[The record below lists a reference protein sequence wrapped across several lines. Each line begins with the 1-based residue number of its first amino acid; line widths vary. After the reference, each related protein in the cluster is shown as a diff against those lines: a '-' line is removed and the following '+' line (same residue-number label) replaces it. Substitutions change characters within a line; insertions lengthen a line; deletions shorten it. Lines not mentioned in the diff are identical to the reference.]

1 MTSRLRS
8 SDAGQCHV
16 PRLESIAMST
26 TRTLQNHR
34 RLRFSPMMIYPLLD
48 WFIPSR
54 VHENSELQQRAR
66 MFLISHLFG
75 PFLGHT
81 ITIYLYLLDP
91 APDHALWVLAAS
103 ISLFL
108 CFPFALKWTGW
119 YNTLA
124 VLSVQNLIF
133 AILWGC
139 YHYGGLSSPFLPWL
153 LTVPLLAFFYLGSA
167 AKQRLLVLSL
177 IAFNFCAFYLA
188 YAQTHS
194 FPQHIPLSEASGIG
208 IISSLCAAVYVS
220 IMALY
225 YGNVVAS
232 QSELEREVRR
242 HLATARQLQEAKAEA
257 ERANKA
263 KSEFLAKMSHELRTP
278 LNAVIGYS
286 EMLLEEAEESGSDD
300 QTPDI
305 KRILRAGKHLLT
317 LVSSVLD
324 LSKLE
329 AGKMEL
335 FPERFE
341 LGRLI
346 DDVRTASHEEVA
358 AYANRLVVECPD
370 PQAMLETDM
379 AKLRQAVTNIVN
391 NAAKFT
397 RGGVVT
403 LTARIVSGFVEVA
416 VRDTGMG
423 IRRENLADLFQNFG
437 ESKGA
442 TASKYGGTGLGLALS
457 QKLCRLMGGDIE
469 VESELN
475 KGSCFTVR
483 VPVTLRLG
491 QDQAAAD
498 DQDSPHADSAEGSRT
513 VLVIESDDSATDALH
528 QILSRAGYHTI
539 VARTA
544 AESLELARSSKP
556 GVILLG
562 ALTPEEDGWVVLQ
575 ALKANNTLRSCPVIL
590 LTAHHDAG
598 KGRAFGASGQLT
610 KPVDRD
616 QLLRALRSVRTGTE
630 HQDFGQT
637 PTHRA

>member
-1 MTSRLRS
+1 
-8 SDAGQCHV
+8 
-16 PRLESIAMST
+16 MSM
-26 TRTLQNHR
+26 TRTFERYRPQ
-34 RLRFSPMMIYPLLD
+34 RLSPTMIYPVLD
-48 WFIPSR
+48 WFIPVS
-54 VHENSELQQRAR
+54 VKENSELQQRAR

-81 ITIYLYLLDP
+81 ITVYLYLLDP
-91 APDHALWVLAAS
+91 APNYALWVLAAS

-108 CFPFALKWTGW
+108 SFPFALKWTGL

-177 IAFNFCAFYLA
+177 IAFNFGGFYVA

-194 FPQHIPLSEASGIG
+194 FPEHIPLSELSGIG
-208 IISSLCAAVYVS
+208 IISTLCAAVYVS

-225 YGNVVAS
+225 YGNIVAS

-286 EMLLEEAEESGSDD
+286 EMLLEEAEESGADD
-300 QTPDI
+300 QTSDI
-305 KRILRAGKHLLT
+305 KRILTAGKHLLT

-346 DDVRTASHEEVA
+346 EDVRAACHHDVA
-358 AYANRLVVECPD
+358 ANGNRFATVCPE
-370 PQAMLETDM
+370 PQAVLETDM
-379 AKLRQAVTNIVN
+379 AKLRLAVTNLVS

-403 LTARIVSGFVEVA
+403 LTARTTDGLAEIA
-416 VRDTGMG
+416 VRDTGIG
-423 IRRENLADLFQNFG
+423 IRRDNLADLFQNFG

-469 VESELN
+469 VESEMG
-475 KGSCFTVR
+475 KGSCFTIH
-483 VPVTLRLG
+483 VPLSLRIVLKETVAEG
-491 QDQAAAD
+491 ELDPADAAD
-498 DQDSPHADSAEGSRT
+498 GNTILIIDSDPSVTTLLR
-513 VLVIESDDSATDALH
+513 
-528 QILSRAGYHTI
+528 QILSRDGYRPITAGSAEEGLALA
-539 VARTA
+539 VA
-544 AESLELARSSKP
+544 ARPSA
-556 GVILLG
+556 ILLG
-562 ALTPEEDGWVVLQ
+562 ALMPEADGWVVLQ
-575 ALKANNTLRSCPVIL
+575 RLKSNGTLRTCPVIL
-590 LTAHHDAG
+590 LTAQQDAA
-598 KGRAFGASGQLT
+598 KGRAFGASGHLI

-616 QLLRALRSVRTGTE
+616 QLLRALRSVRAGPE
-630 HQDFGQT
+630 VEDEDVGNALLD
-637 PTHRA
+637 RAAS

>member
-1 MTSRLRS
+1 MSMPQTLEGSR
-8 SDAGQCHV
+8 
-16 PRLESIAMST
+16 PR
-26 TRTLQNHR
+26 
-34 RLRFSPMMIYPLLD
+34 RFSPTMIYPILD
-48 WFIPSR
+48 WFIPAGVR
-54 VHENSELQQRAR
+54 ENAELLQRAR

-81 ITIYLYLLDP
+81 ITVYLYLIDP
-91 APDHALWVLAAS
+91 SPNYALWVLAAS

-108 CFPFALKWTGW
+108 GFPFALKWTGL

-177 IAFNFCAFYLA
+177 IASNFAGFYVA

-194 FPQHIPLSEASGIG
+194 FPEHIPLAELSGIG
-208 IISSLCAAVYVS
+208 IISTLCAAVYVS

-242 HLATARQLQEAKAEA
+242 HLATARQLQDAKAEA
-257 ERANKA
+257 ERANRA

-286 EMLLEEAEESGSDD
+286 EMLLEEAEESGADD
-300 QTPDI
+300 QTSDI
-305 KRILRAGKHLLT
+305 KRILSAGKHLLT

-335 FPERFE
+335 FPERFD

-346 DDVRTASHEEVA
+346 DDVRASCQEDIEAH
-358 AYANRLVVECPD
+358 ANRLVIECPD
-370 PQAMLETDM
+370 HRAVLETDM
-379 AKLRQAVTNIVN
+379 AKLRHALINIVN

-397 RGGVVT
+397 RSGVVT
-403 LTARIVSGFVEVA
+403 IAARTTGGIAEIAVS
-416 VRDTGMG
+416 DTGIG
-423 IRRENLADLFQNFG
+423 IRQENLADLFQNFG

-457 QKLCRLMGGDIE
+457 QKLCRLMGGDIA
-469 VESELN
+469 VQSELG
-475 KGSCFTVR
+475 KGSCFTIR
-483 VPVTLRLG
+483 VPVTLR
-491 QDQAAAD
+491 AALE
-498 DQDSPHADSAEGSRT
+498 QREAEESLNALNESGEGNT
-513 VLVIESDDSATDALH
+513 VLIIDCDSSVTDALR
-528 QILSRAGYHTI
+528 QILAKADYNP
-539 VARTA
+539 VTA
-544 AESLELARSSKP
+544 ATASEGLLSARSAPPS
-556 GVILLG
+556 VILLG
-562 ALTPEEDGWVVLQ
+562 SLMPEADGWLVLQ
-575 ALKANNTLRSCPVIL
+575 GLKSNEALRACPVIL
-590 LTAHHDAG
+590 LTAQQDAA
-598 KGRAFGASGQLT
+598 KGRAFGASGHLI

-616 QLLRALRSVRTGTE
+616 QLLRALKSVRPGPDD
-630 HQDFGQT
+630 QAFGSSQLE
-637 PTHRA
+637 RAAS

>member
-1 MTSRLRS
+1 MSMPGTLERSPPTRL
-8 SDAGQCHV
+8 
-16 PRLESIAMST
+16 
-26 TRTLQNHR
+26 
-34 RLRFSPMMIYPLLD
+34 SPAMIYPVLD
-48 WFIPSR
+48 WFIPTR
-54 VHENSELQQRAR
+54 VRENSELQQRAR

-81 ITIYLYLLDP
+81 ITVYLYLIDP
-91 APDHALWVLAAS
+91 NPNYALWVLATS

-108 CFPFALKWTGW
+108 GFPFALRWTGW

-153 LTVPLLAFFYLGSA
+153 LTVPLLAFFYLGSGGP
-167 AKQRLLVLSL
+167 QRLLVLSL
-177 IAFNFCAFYLA
+177 IAFNFAGFYLA

-194 FPQHIPLSEASGIG
+194 FPQHIPLSELSGIG
-208 IISSLCAAVYVS
+208 IISTLCAAVYVS

-286 EMLLEEAEESGSDD
+286 EMLLEEAVESGSDD
-300 QTPDI
+300 QTADI
-305 KRILRAGKHLLT
+305 KRILTAGKHLLI

-346 DDVRTASHEEVA
+346 DDIRASSHEEVEA
-358 AYANRLVVECPD
+358 QANRLLIECPD
-370 PQAMLETDM
+370 RRAVLETDM
-379 AKLRQAVTNIVN
+379 AKLRQAVMNLVN

-397 RGGVVT
+397 RGGFVAIT
-403 LTARIVSGFVEVA
+403 TRIVGGVVEIE
-416 VRDTGMG
+416 VRDTGIG

-457 QKLCRLMGGDIE
+457 QKLCRLMGGDIA
-469 VESELN
+469 VQSELG
-475 KGSCFTVR
+475 KGSCFTIR
-483 VPVTLRLG
+483 VPVTLRLA
-491 QDQAAAD
+491 QEHAAAD
-498 DQDSPHADSAEGSRT
+498 DQDSPHADSAEGSST
-513 VLVIESDDSATDALH
+513 ILVIESDDSATDTLH
-528 QILSRAGYHTI
+528 QILSKAGYHPV
-539 VARTA
+539 VAKTA
-544 AESLELARSSKP
+544 GEGLELARTSRP

-562 ALTPEEDGWVVLQ
+562 ALVPEEDGWVVLQ
-575 ALKANNTLRSCPVIL
+575 ALKANTTLRSCPVIL
-590 LTAHHDAG
+590 LTAHQDAG
-598 KGRAFGASGQLT
+598 KGRAFGASGHLI

-616 QLLRALRSVRTGTE
+616 QLLRALRSVRTETE
-630 HQDFGQT
+630 HQDLGHT
-637 PTHRA
+637 LTNRAAS

>member
-1 MTSRLRS
+1 MSMPGT
-8 SDAGQCHV
+8 
-16 PRLESIAMST
+16 LEGS
-26 TRTLQNHR
+26 HPR
-34 RLRFSPMMIYPLLD
+34 RLSPMMIYPVLD
-48 WFIPSR
+48 WFIPAGVR
-54 VHENSELQQRAR
+54 ENSELLQRAR

-81 ITIYLYLLDP
+81 ITVYLYIIDP
-91 APDHALWVLAAS
+91 APNYALWVLAAS
-103 ISLFL
+103 VSLFL
-108 CFPFALKWTGW
+108 CFPFALKWTGL

-167 AKQRLLVLSL
+167 ARQRLLVLSL
-177 IAFNFCAFYLA
+177 ITFNFGGFYVAF
-188 YAQTHS
+188 AQTHS
-194 FPQHIPLSEASGIG
+194 FPEHIPLSELSGIG
-208 IISSLCAAVYVS
+208 IISTLCAAVYVS

-257 ERANKA
+257 ERANRA

-286 EMLLEEAEESGSDD
+286 EMLLEEAEETGADE
-300 QTPDI
+300 QTSDI
-305 KRILRAGKHLLT
+305 KRILSAGKHLLT

-335 FPERFE
+335 YPERFD

-346 DDVRTASHEEVA
+346 DDVRASCQEDIEAH
-358 AYANRLVVECPD
+358 ANRLVIECPD
-370 PQAMLETDM
+370 RRAFLETDM
-379 AKLRQAVTNIVN
+379 AKLRHAVINIVN

-397 RGGVVT
+397 RGGLVT
-403 LTARIVSGFVEVA
+403 ISARSIGGFAEIA

-457 QKLCRLMGGDIE
+457 QKLCRLMGGEIS
-469 VESELN
+469 VQSELG
-475 KGSCFTVR
+475 KGSCFTIR
-483 VPVTLRLG
+483 VPVTLR
-491 QDQAAAD
+491 AALE
-498 DQDSPHADSAEGSRT
+498 QTEGEENFDSVNTSGDGNT
-513 VLVIESDDSATDALH
+513 VLIIDCDPSVTETLR
-528 QILSRAGYHTI
+528 QILSKAGYNPI
-539 VARTA
+539 TA
-544 AESLELARSSKP
+544 GTASEGLSSARSARPSA
-556 GVILLG
+556 ILLG
-562 ALTPEEDGWVVLQ
+562 ALMPEADGWVVLQ
-575 ALKANNTLRSCPVIL
+575 GLKSHDMLRACPVIL
-590 LTAHHDAG
+590 LTAQQDAA
-598 KGRAFGASGQLT
+598 KGRAFGASGHLI

-616 QLLRALRSVRTGTE
+616 QLLRALRSVRTGPDDE
-630 HQDFGQT
+630 DFGNSRLE
-637 PTHRA
+637 RAAS

>member
-1 MTSRLRS
+1 MKMNQTLDGNTKQRL
-8 SDAGQCHV
+8 
-16 PRLESIAMST
+16 
-26 TRTLQNHR
+26 
-34 RLRFSPMMIYPLLD
+34 SPAMIYPLLD
-48 WFIPSR
+48 WFIPASVR
-54 VHENSELQQRAR
+54 ENSELQQRAR

-81 ITIYLYLLDP
+81 ITVYLYLIDP
-91 APDHALWVLAAS
+91 APNYALWVLAAS

-108 CFPFALKWTGW
+108 CFPFALKWTGL

-124 VLSVQNLIF
+124 ILSVQNLIF
-133 AILWGC
+133 AILSGC

-177 IAFNFCAFYLA
+177 ISFNFGGFYLA
-188 YAQTHS
+188 YAQTHY
-194 FPQHIPLSEASGIG
+194 FPEHIPLSELSGIG
-208 IISSLCAAVYVS
+208 IISTLSAAVYVS

-225 YGNVVAS
+225 YGNIVAS

-242 HLATARQLQEAKAEA
+242 HLATARQLQDAKAEA

-286 EMLLEEAEESGSDD
+286 EMLLEEAEESGADD
-300 QTPDI
+300 QTSDL
-305 KRILRAGKHLLT
+305 KRILSAGKHLLT

-346 DDVRTASHEEVA
+346 DDVRASCQDEIA
-358 AYANRLVVECPD
+358 GQANRFVIECPD
-370 PQAMLETDM
+370 RQAMLETDM
-379 AKLRQAVTNIVN
+379 AKLRQAVVNVVN

-403 LTARIVSGFVEVA
+403 LTARAADGLAEIA
-416 VRDTGMG
+416 VRDTGAG
-423 IRRENLADLFQNFG
+423 IKRENLANLFQNFG

-457 QKLCRLMGGDIE
+457 QKLCRLMGGDID
-469 VESELN
+469 VQSELG
-475 KGSCFTVR
+475 KGSCFTIR
-483 VPVTLRLG
+483 VPLTL
-491 QDQAAAD
+491 QAAKDASIEDDGLLQAD
-498 DQDSPHADSAEGSRT
+498 TDEGETILVIDADPSATVLLDQILAKERYHVVTAHSAEEG
-513 VLVIESDDSATDALH
+513 LAL
-528 QILSRAGYHTI
+528 APA
-539 VARTA
+539 VKPA
-544 AESLELARSSKP
+544 A
-556 GVILLG
+556 ILLG
-562 ALTPEEDGWVVLQ
+562 TLVPEADGWLVLQ
-575 ALKANNTLRSCPVIL
+575 RLKSNEMLRSCPVIL
-590 LTAHHDAG
+590 LTDSQDTA
-598 KGRAFGASGQLT
+598 KGRAFGASGQLI
-610 KPVDRD
+610 KPIDRG
-616 QLLRALRSVRTGTE
+616 QLLRALKSLRVE
-630 HQDFGQT
+630 NEAEELLK
-637 PTHRA
+637 RAAS

>member
-1 MTSRLRS
+1 
-8 SDAGQCHV
+8 
-16 PRLESIAMST
+16 MSM
-26 TRTLQNHR
+26 TRTFERYRPQ
-34 RLRFSPMMIYPLLD
+34 RLSPTMIYPVLD
-48 WFIPSR
+48 WFIPVS
-54 VHENSELQQRAR
+54 VKENSELQQRAR

-81 ITIYLYLLDP
+81 ITVYLYLLDP
-91 APDHALWVLAAS
+91 APNYALWVLAAS

-108 CFPFALKWTGW
+108 SFPFALKWTGL

-177 IAFNFCAFYLA
+177 IAFNFGGFYVA

-194 FPQHIPLSEASGIG
+194 FPEHIPLSELSGIG
-208 IISSLCAAVYVS
+208 IISTLCAAVYVS

-225 YGNVVAS
+225 YGNIVAS

-286 EMLLEEAEESGSDD
+286 EMLLEEAEESGADD
-300 QTPDI
+300 QTSDI
-305 KRILRAGKHLLT
+305 KRILTAGKHLLT

-346 DDVRTASHEEVA
+346 EDVRAACHYDVA
-358 AYANRLVVECPD
+358 ANGNRFATVCPE
-370 PQAMLETDM
+370 PQAVLETDM
-379 AKLRQAVTNIVN
+379 AKLRLAVTNLVS

-403 LTARIVSGFVEVA
+403 LTARTTDGLAEIA
-416 VRDTGMG
+416 VRDTGIG
-423 IRRENLADLFQNFG
+423 IRRDNLADLFQNFG

-469 VESELN
+469 VESEMG
-475 KGSCFTVR
+475 KGSCFTIH
-483 VPVTLRLG
+483 VPLSLRIVLKETVAEG
-491 QDQAAAD
+491 ELDPADAAD
-498 DQDSPHADSAEGSRT
+498 GNTILIIDSDPSVTTLLR
-513 VLVIESDDSATDALH
+513 
-528 QILSRAGYHTI
+528 QILSRDGYRPITAGSAEEGLALA
-539 VARTA
+539 VA
-544 AESLELARSSKP
+544 ARPSA
-556 GVILLG
+556 ILLG
-562 ALTPEEDGWVVLQ
+562 ALMPEADGWVVLQ
-575 ALKANNTLRSCPVIL
+575 RLKSNGTLRTCPVIL
-590 LTAHHDAG
+590 LTAQQDAA
-598 KGRAFGASGQLT
+598 KGRAFGASGHLI

-616 QLLRALRSVRTGTE
+616 QLLRALRSVRAGPE
-630 HQDFGQT
+630 VEDEDVGNALLD
-637 PTHRA
+637 RAAS

>member
-1 MTSRLRS
+1 MSMPQT
-8 SDAGQCHV
+8 
-16 PRLESIAMST
+16 LESSGP
-26 TRTLQNHR
+26 R
-34 RLRFSPMMIYPLLD
+34 RLSPAMIYPVLD

-54 VHENSELQQRAR
+54 VRENSELQQRAR

-81 ITIYLYLLDP
+81 ITVYLYVLDP

-108 CFPFALKWTGW
+108 CFPFALRWTGW

-153 LTVPLLAFFYLGSA
+153 LTVPLLAFFYLGSGGP
-167 AKQRLLVLSL
+167 QRLLVLSL
-177 IAFNFCAFYLA
+177 IASNFGGFYLA

-194 FPQHIPLSEASGIG
+194 FPQHIPLSELSGIG
-208 IISSLCAAVYVS
+208 IISTLCAAVYVS

-317 LVSSVLD
+317 LVSGVLD

-335 FPERFE
+335 FPERVA

-346 DDVRTASHEEVA
+346 DDVRPAGQGDWPAT
-358 AYANRLVVECPD
+358 ANRSTGACPD
-370 PQAMLETDM
+370 P
-379 AKLRQAVTNIVN
+379 
-391 NAAKFT
+391 NARLKP
-397 RGGVVT
+397 
-403 LTARIVSGFVEVA
+403 IW
-416 VRDTGMG
+416 
-423 IRRENLADLFQNFG
+423 QN
-437 ESKGA
+437 
-442 TASKYGGTGLGLALS
+442 
-457 QKLCRLMGGDIE
+457 C
-469 VESELN
+469 
-475 KGSCFTVR
+475 
-483 VPVTLRLG
+483 
-491 QDQAAAD
+491 
-498 DQDSPHADSAEGSRT
+498 
-513 VLVIESDDSATDALH
+513 
-528 QILSRAGYHTI
+528 
-539 VARTA
+539 
-544 AESLELARSSKP
+544 
-556 GVILLG
+556 
-562 ALTPEEDGWVVLQ
+562 
-575 ALKANNTLRSCPVIL
+575 
-590 LTAHHDAG
+590 
-598 KGRAFGASGQLT
+598 
-610 KPVDRD
+610 
-616 QLLRALRSVRTGTE
+616 
-630 HQDFGQT
+630 
-637 PTHRA
+637 

>member
-1 MTSRLRS
+1 MSMPGTIERSRPSRL
-8 SDAGQCHV
+8 
-16 PRLESIAMST
+16 
-26 TRTLQNHR
+26 
-34 RLRFSPMMIYPLLD
+34 SPTMIYPLLD
-48 WFIPSR
+48 WFIPGR
-54 VHENSELQQRAR
+54 VRESSELQQRAR

-81 ITIYLYLLDP
+81 ITVYLYVIDP
-91 APDHALWVLAAS
+91 NPNYALWVLAAS
-103 ISLFL
+103 ISMFV

-153 LTVPLLAFFYLGSA
+153 LTVPLLAFFYLGSGGP
-167 AKQRLLVLSL
+167 QRLLVLSL
-177 IAFNFCAFYLA
+177 IAFNFAGFYLA

-194 FPQHIPLSEASGIG
+194 FPQHIPLAELSGIG
-208 IISSLCAAVYVS
+208 IISTLCAAVYVS

-225 YGNVVAS
+225 YGNVVVS

-242 HLATARQLQEAKAEA
+242 HLATARQLQDAKAEA

-286 EMLLEEAEESGSDD
+286 EMLLEEAAESGSDD
-300 QTPDI
+300 QTADI
-305 KRILRAGKHLLT
+305 KRILTAGKHLLT
-317 LVSSVLD
+317 LVSGVLD

-346 DDVRTASHEEVA
+346 DDVRASSYEEVEA
-358 AYANRLVVECPD
+358 HANRLVIDCADRRAV
-370 PQAMLETDM
+370 LETDM
-379 AKLRQAVTNIVN
+379 AKLRQAVLHIVN

-397 RGGVVT
+397 RGGTVT
-403 LTARIVSGFVEVA
+403 LTARIAEGVAEIA
-416 VRDTGMG
+416 VRDTGIG
-423 IRRENLADLFQNFG
+423 IRPENLAGLFQNFG

-457 QKLCRLMGGDIE
+457 QKLCRLMGGDIA
-469 VESELN
+469 VQSELN
-475 KGSCFTVR
+475 KGSCFTIR
-483 VPVTLRLG
+483 VPVTLRVAHEEAHV
-491 QDQAAAD
+491 DN
-498 DQDSPHADSAEGSRT
+498 QDSPHADSADGSRT
-513 VLVIESDDSATDALH
+513 ILVIESDESATDALH
-528 QILSRAGYHTI
+528 QILGKAGYHPVVASTAQEGLAL
-539 VARTA
+539 ART
-544 AESLELARSSKP
+544 SKP

-562 ALTPEEDGWVVLQ
+562 ALVPEADGWLVLQ
-575 ALKANNTLRSCPVIL
+575 ALKANEMLRACPVIL
-590 LTAHHDAG
+590 LTAQQDAG
-598 KGRAFGASGQLT
+598 KGRAFGASGHLI

-616 QLLRALRSVRTGTE
+616 QLLRALKSVRTDTE
-630 HQDFGQT
+630 HQDLSHT
-637 PTHRA
+637 LNDRAAS

>member
-1 MTSRLRS
+1 
-8 SDAGQCHV
+8 
-16 PRLESIAMST
+16 
-26 TRTLQNHR
+26 
-34 RLRFSPMMIYPLLD
+34 MIYPVLD
-48 WFIPSR
+48 WFIPAR
-54 VHENSELQQRAR
+54 VKENGELLQRAR

-81 ITIYLYLLDP
+81 ITVYLYVIDP
-91 APDHALWVLAAS
+91 APNYALWVLAAS
-103 ISLFL
+103 ISVFLF
-108 CFPFALKWTGW
+108 FPLALKWTGF

-177 IAFNFCAFYLA
+177 ITFNFGGFYLA

-194 FPQHIPLSEASGIG
+194 FPEHIPLSELSGIG
-208 IISSLCAAVYVS
+208 IISTLCAAVYVS

-257 ERANKA
+257 ERANRA

-286 EMLLEEAEESGSDD
+286 EMLLEEAEESGADE
-300 QTPDI
+300 QTSDI
-305 KRILRAGKHLLT
+305 KRILSAGKHLLT

-335 FPERFE
+335 YPERFD
-341 LGRLI
+341 LGRLL
-346 DDVRTASHEEVA
+346 DDVRTACQEDIEAH
-358 AYANRLVVECPD
+358 ANRLVIEC
-370 PQAMLETDM
+370 AERRALLETDL
-379 AKLRQAVTNIVN
+379 AKLRQAVINIVN

-403 LTARIVSGFVEVA
+403 ISARTIGGLVEIA
-416 VRDTGMG
+416 VRDTGIG

-457 QKLCRLMGGDIE
+457 QKLCRLMGGDIA
-469 VESELN
+469 VQSELG
-475 KGSCFTVR
+475 KGSCFTIR
-483 VPVTLRLG
+483 VPLTLQAALERMAMEEGFDQASPSSGGNTVLIIDCDPTVTDTLR
-491 QDQAAAD
+491 
-498 DQDSPHADSAEGSRT
+498 
-513 VLVIESDDSATDALH
+513 
-528 QILSRAGYHTI
+528 QILAKAGYDPI

-544 AESLELARSSKP
+544 SDGLVSARSARPS
-556 GVILLG
+556 VILLG
-562 ALTPEEDGWVVLQ
+562 ALMPEADGWLVLQ
-575 ALKANNTLRSCPVIL
+575 GLKSDAMLRACPVIL
-590 LTAHHDAG
+590 LTAQQDAA
-598 KGRAFGASGQLT
+598 KGRAFGASGHLI

-616 QLLRALRSVRTGTE
+616 QLLRALKSVRTGSGDLE
-630 HQDFGQT
+630 SGNLRLQ
-637 PTHRA
+637 RAAS

>member
-1 MTSRLRS
+1 MSMPGTLEGSSRP
-8 SDAGQCHV
+8 G
-16 PRLESIAMST
+16 RL
-26 TRTLQNHR
+26 
-34 RLRFSPMMIYPLLD
+34 SPMMIYPVLD
-48 WFIPSR
+48 WFIPAG
-54 VHENSELQQRAR
+54 VKENAELLQRAR

-81 ITIYLYLLDP
+81 ITVYLYIIDP
-91 APDHALWVLAAS
+91 APNYALWVLAAS

-177 IAFNFCAFYLA
+177 LAFNFSGFYVA
-188 YAQTHS
+188 YAQGHS
-194 FPQHIPLSEASGIG
+194 FPEHIPLSELSGIG
-208 IISSLCAAVYVS
+208 IISTLCAAVYVS

-257 ERANKA
+257 ERANRA

-286 EMLLEEAEESGSDD
+286 EMLLEEAEEAGADE
-300 QTPDI
+300 QTSDI
-305 KRILRAGKHLLT
+305 KRILSAGKHLLT

-335 FPERFE
+335 YPERFD

-346 DDVRTASHEEVA
+346 DDVRA
-358 AYANRLVVECPD
+358 ACQEDIEAHANRLVIECPD
-370 PQAMLETDM
+370 RRAMLETDM
-379 AKLRQAVTNIVN
+379 AKLRHAVINIVN

-397 RGGVVT
+397 RGGAVT
-403 LTARIVSGFVEVA
+403 ISARTIDGVAEIA
-416 VRDTGMG
+416 VRDTGIG
-423 IRRENLADLFQNFG
+423 IAPEDH
-437 ESKGA
+437 
-442 TASKYGGTGLGLALS
+442 TAVFEEFKQVGRDYTRKAEGTGLGLALT
-457 QKLCRLMGGDIE
+457 KRFVELHGGDIRLA
-469 VESELN
+469 SAPG
-475 KGSCFTVR
+475 KGSTFTF
-483 VPVTLRLG
+483 TLPLRHG
-491 QDQAAAD
+491 Q
-498 DQDSPHADSAEGSRT
+498 
-513 VLVIESDDSATDALH
+513 
-528 QILSRAGYHTI
+528 
-539 VARTA
+539 
-544 AESLELARSSKP
+544 
-556 GVILLG
+556 
-562 ALTPEEDGWVVLQ
+562 
-575 ALKANNTLRSCPVIL
+575 
-590 LTAHHDAG
+590 
-598 KGRAFGASGQLT
+598 
-610 KPVDRD
+610 
-616 QLLRALRSVRTGTE
+616 
-630 HQDFGQT
+630 
-637 PTHRA
+637 

>member
-1 MTSRLRS
+1 MSMHH
-8 SDAGQCHV
+8 A
-16 PRLESIAMST
+16 LES
-26 TRTLQNHR
+26 RPQ
-34 RLRFSPMMIYPLLD
+34 RLSPTMIYPVLD
-48 WFIPSR
+48 WFIPAG
-54 VHENSELQQRAR
+54 VKENSELLQRAR

-81 ITIYLYLLDP
+81 ITVYLYLLDP
-91 APDHALWVLAAS
+91 APNYALWVLAAS

-108 CFPFALKWTGW
+108 GFPFALKWTGW

-177 IAFNFCAFYLA
+177 IGGNFAGFYLA
-188 YAQTHS
+188 YAQAHS
-194 FPQHIPLSEASGIG
+194 FPEHIPLSELSGIG
-208 IISSLCAAVYVS
+208 IISTLCAAVYVS

-300 QTPDI
+300 QTADI
-305 KRILRAGKHLLT
+305 KRILTAGKHLLI

-335 FPERFE
+335 FPERFD
-341 LGRLI
+341 LGRLV
-346 DDVRTASHEEVA
+346 DDVRALCQEEVEA
-358 AYANRLVVECPD
+358 HANRFLIECPD
-370 PQAMLETDM
+370 RRAVLETDM
-379 AKLRQAVTNIVN
+379 AKLRQAVTNIVS

-397 RGGVVT
+397 RGGTVT
-403 LTARIVSGFVEVA
+403 ISTRIVDGLAEIA
-416 VRDTGMG
+416 VRDTGIG

-457 QKLCRLMGGDIE
+457 QKLCRLMGGDIA
-469 VESELN
+469 VQSEIG
-475 KGSCFTVR
+475 KGSCFTIR
-483 VPVTLRLG
+483 VPVKLQPALDHG
-491 QDQAAAD
+491 
-498 DQDSPHADSAEGSRT
+498 AETGMAETDMSGDGNT
-513 VLVIESDDSATDALH
+513 VLIIDSDPSVADALR
-528 QILSRAGYHTI
+528 QILTKAGYKPI
-539 VARTA
+539 AAGTA
-544 AESLELARSSKP
+544 QDGLASARSARP
-556 GVILLG
+556 GAILLG
-562 ALTPEEDGWVVLQ
+562 ALTPDADGWVVLQ
-575 ALKANNTLRSCPVIL
+575 GLKSHDMLRTCPVIL
-590 LTAHHDAG
+590 LTSQQDAA
-598 KGRAFGASGQLT
+598 KGRAFGASGHLI

-616 QLLRALRSVRTGTE
+616 QLLRALKSVRSGPDDQE
-630 HQDFGQT
+630 FDN
-637 PTHRA
+637 PLLDRAVS

>member
-1 MTSRLRS
+1 MNMSRTIEQYRP
-8 SDAGQCHV
+8 Q
-16 PRLESIAMST
+16 RL
-26 TRTLQNHR
+26 
-34 RLRFSPMMIYPLLD
+34 SPAMIYPVLD
-48 WFIPSR
+48 WFTPASVR
-54 VHENSELQQRAR
+54 ENSELHQRAR

-81 ITIYLYLLDP
+81 ITVYLYLLDP
-91 APDHALWVLAAS
+91 APNYALWVLAAS

-108 CFPFALKWTGW
+108 SFPFALKWTGL

-177 IAFNFCAFYLA
+177 IACNFGGFYLA

-194 FPQHIPLSEASGIG
+194 FPEHIPLSELSGIG
-208 IISSLCAAVYVS
+208 IISTLCAAVYVS

-225 YGNVVAS
+225 YGNIVAS

-242 HLATARQLQEAKAEA
+242 HLATARQLQDAKAEA

-286 EMLLEEAEESGSDD
+286 EMLLEEAEESGADD
-300 QTPDI
+300 QTSDI
-305 KRILRAGKHLLT
+305 KRILSAGKHLLI

-335 FPERFE
+335 FTERFE
-341 LGRLI
+341 LGRLV
-346 DDVRTASHEEVA
+346 DDVRAACEEDVA
-358 AYANRLVVECPD
+358 AHANRFVIECPD
-370 PQAMLETDM
+370 RHAVLETDM
-379 AKLRQAVTNIVN
+379 AKLRQAVTNVVN
-391 NAAKFT
+391 NAGKFT
-397 RGGVVT
+397 RGGCVT
-403 LTARIVSGFVEVA
+403 LTARATNGLAEIA
-416 VRDTGMG
+416 VRDNGIG

-457 QKLCRLMGGDIE
+457 KKLCRLMGGDIE
-469 VESELN
+469 VESELG
-475 KGSCFTVR
+475 KGSCFTIHL
-483 VPVTLRLG
+483 PLTLRSASKGAAGENDHDSHHPHSDDGNTILIIDSDPSVT
-491 QDQAAAD
+491 DQLRQILVREGYNAVVAE
-498 DQDSPHADSAEGSRT
+498 SAEEGLALAPAARP
-513 VLVIESDDSATDALH
+513 SA
-528 QILSRAGYHTI
+528 
-539 VARTA
+539 V
-544 AESLELARSSKP
+544 
-556 GVILLG
+556 LLG
-562 ALTPEEDGWVVLQ
+562 ALVPETDGWVVLQ
-575 ALKANNTLRSCPVIL
+575 RLKSNDMLRACPVIL
-590 LTAHHDAG
+590 LTAQQDTA
-598 KGRAFGASGQLT
+598 KGRAFGASGHLI

-616 QLLRALRSVRTGTE
+616 QLLRALRSVRTGSEAE
-630 HQDFGQT
+630 HLGNALLD
-637 PTHRA
+637 RAAS

>member
-1 MTSRLRS
+1 MSMPGTLEGSSR
-8 SDAGQCHV
+8 
-16 PRLESIAMST
+16 PRRM
-26 TRTLQNHR
+26 
-34 RLRFSPMMIYPLLD
+34 SPMMIYPVLD
-48 WFIPSR
+48 WFIPAG
-54 VHENSELQQRAR
+54 VKENAELLQRAR

-81 ITIYLYLLDP
+81 ITVYLYIIDP
-91 APDHALWVLAAS
+91 APNYALWVLAAS

-153 LTVPLLAFFYLGSA
+153 LTVPLLAFFYLGSGA
-167 AKQRLLVLSL
+167 QQRLLVLSL
-177 IAFNFCAFYLA
+177 IAFNFGGFYLA
-188 YAQTHS
+188 YAQRHS
-194 FPQHIPLSEASGIG
+194 FPEHIPLSELSGIG
-208 IISSLCAAVYVS
+208 IISTLCAAVYVS

-257 ERANKA
+257 ERANRA

-286 EMLLEEAEESGSDD
+286 EMLLEEAEESGADEQTSD
-300 QTPDI
+300 I
-305 KRILRAGKHLLT
+305 RRILSAGKHLLT

-335 FPERFE
+335 YPERFD

-346 DDVRTASHEEVA
+346 DDVRA
-358 AYANRLVVECPD
+358 ACQEDIEAHANRLVIECPD
-370 PQAMLETDM
+370 RRALLETDM
-379 AKLRQAVTNIVN
+379 AKLRHAVINIVN

-403 LTARIVSGFVEVA
+403 ISARTTNGLAEVA
-416 VRDTGMG
+416 VRDTGIG
-423 IRRENLADLFQNFG
+423 IRQENLADLFQNFG

-457 QKLCRLMGGDIE
+457 QKLCRLMGGDIA
-469 VESELN
+469 VQSELG
-475 KGSCFTVR
+475 KGSCFTIR
-483 VPVTLRLG
+483 VPVTLRTALE
-491 QDQAAAD
+491 QAAEED
-498 DQDSPHADSAEGSRT
+498 LTSGDGNTILIIDCDPS
-513 VLVIESDDSATDALH
+513 VTDTLR
-528 QILSRAGYHTI
+528 QILAKAGYDPI
-539 VARTA
+539 AAGTA
-544 AESLELARSSKP
+544 SDGLALARSARPS
-556 GVILLG
+556 VILLG
-562 ALTPEEDGWVVLQ
+562 ALVPDADGWVVLQ
-575 ALKANNTLRSCPVIL
+575 GLKSNDMLRACPVIL
-590 LTAHHDAG
+590 LTAQQDAA
-598 KGRAFGASGQLT
+598 KGRAFGASGHLI

-616 QLLRALRSVRTGTE
+616 QLLRALRSVRLGSDDHE
-630 HQDFGQT
+630 FGNSRLE
-637 PTHRA
+637 RAAS

>member
-1 MTSRLRS
+1 MSMPGTLEHSR
-8 SDAGQCHV
+8 
-16 PRLESIAMST
+16 PIRL
-26 TRTLQNHR
+26 
-34 RLRFSPMMIYPLLD
+34 SPAMIYPLLD
-48 WFIPSR
+48 WFIPAR
-54 VHENSELQQRAR
+54 VRENSELQQRAR

-81 ITIYLYLLDP
+81 ITVYLYVIDP
-91 APDHALWVLAAS
+91 NPNYALWVLAAS
-103 ISLFL
+103 ISLFI
-108 CFPFALKWTGW
+108 CFPFALRWTGW

-124 VLSVQNLIF
+124 ILSVQNLIF

-153 LTVPLLAFFYLGSA
+153 LTVPLLAFFYLGSGGP
-167 AKQRLLVLSL
+167 QRLLVLSL
-177 IAFNFCAFYLA
+177 IAFNFGGFYLA

-194 FPQHIPLSEASGIG
+194 FPQHIPLSELSGIG
-208 IISSLCAAVYVS
+208 IISTLCAAVYVS

-286 EMLLEEAEESGSDD
+286 EMLLEEAEESGSGD
-300 QTPDI
+300 QTADI
-305 KRILRAGKHLLT
+305 KRILSAGKHLLT

-346 DDVRTASHEEVA
+346 DDVRAASYEDVEAH
-358 AYANRLVVECPD
+358 ANRLVIECPD
-370 PQAMLETDM
+370 RRAVLETDM
-379 AKLRQAVTNIVN
+379 AKLRHAVLNIVN

-403 LTARIVSGFVEVA
+403 LTARVVNGAAEIA
-416 VRDTGMG
+416 VRDTGIG
-423 IRRENLADLFQNFG
+423 IRPENVADLFQNFG

-457 QKLCRLMGGDIE
+457 QKLCRLMGGDIS
-469 VESELN
+469 VQSELG
-475 KGSCFTVR
+475 KGSCFTIR
-483 VPVTLRLG
+483 VPTMLTVFHEDANPDN
-491 QDQAAAD
+491 QDPAL
-498 DQDSPHADSAEGSRT
+498 ADSADGSST
-513 VLVIESDDSATDALH
+513 ILVIESDEPATDALR
-528 QILSRAGYHTI
+528 QILNKAGYHPV

-544 AESLELARSSKP
+544 QEGMALARASKP
-556 GVILLG
+556 SVILLG
-562 ALTPEEDGWVVLQ
+562 AVVPEEDGWLVLQ
-575 ALKANNTLRSCPVIL
+575 ALKANEALRACPVIL
-590 LTAHHDAG
+590 LTAQQDAG
-598 KGRAFGASGQLT
+598 KGRAFGASGHLI

-616 QLLRALRSVRTGTE
+616 QLLRALKSVRTGTE
-630 HQDFGQT
+630 QQDFGT
-637 PTHRA
+637 ALKDRTAS

>member
-1 MTSRLRS
+1 MSMTQTLEGSR
-8 SDAGQCHV
+8 
-16 PRLESIAMST
+16 PR
-26 TRTLQNHR
+26 
-34 RLRFSPMMIYPLLD
+34 RFSPTMIYPILD
-48 WFIPSR
+48 WFIPTG
-54 VHENSELQQRAR
+54 VKENAELLQRAR

-81 ITIYLYLLDP
+81 ITIYLYVIDP
-91 APDHALWVLAAS
+91 SPNYALWVLAAS

-108 CFPFALKWTGW
+108 GFPFALKWTGL

-177 IAFNFCAFYLA
+177 IAFNFASFYVA

-194 FPQHIPLSEASGIG
+194 FPEHIPLSELSGIG
-208 IISSLCAAVYVS
+208 IISTLCAAVYVS

-242 HLATARQLQEAKAEA
+242 HLATARQLQDAKAEA
-257 ERANKA
+257 ERANRA

-286 EMLLEEAEESGSDD
+286 EMLLEEAEESGADE
-300 QTPDI
+300 QTSDI
-305 KRILRAGKHLLT
+305 KRILSAGKHLLT

-335 FPERFE
+335 FSERFD

-346 DDVRTASHEEVA
+346 DDVRA
-358 AYANRLVVECPD
+358 ACQEDIEAHANRLVIECPD
-370 PQAMLETDM
+370 RRAVLETDM
-379 AKLRQAVTNIVN
+379 AKLRLAVINIVN

-403 LTARIVSGFVEVA
+403 ISAQTNGGVVEIA
-416 VRDTGMG
+416 VRDTGIG
-423 IRRENLADLFQNFG
+423 IRQENLADLFQNFG

-457 QKLCRLMGGDIE
+457 QKLCRLMGGDIA
-469 VESELN
+469 VQSELG
-475 KGSCFTVR
+475 KGSCFTIR
-483 VPVTLRLG
+483 VPVTLRAALQQAPEDVESTTALG
-491 QDQAAAD
+491 
-498 DQDSPHADSAEGSRT
+498 EGDT
-513 VLVIESDDSATDALH
+513 VLIIDCDPSVTETLR
-528 QILSRAGYHTI
+528 QILAKAGYAPI
-539 VARTA
+539 TA
-544 AESLELARSSKP
+544 STASEGLLSARSARPSA
-556 GVILLG
+556 ILLG
-562 ALTPEEDGWVVLQ
+562 SLMPEADGWLVLQ
-575 ALKANNTLRSCPVIL
+575 GLKSNDMLRTCPVIL
-590 LTAHHDAG
+590 LTAQQDAA
-598 KGRAFGASGQLT
+598 KGRAFGASGHLI

-616 QLLRALRSVRTGTE
+616 QLLRALKSVRSGPDD
-630 HQDFGQT
+630 QAFGSSRLE
-637 PTHRA
+637 RAVS

>member
-1 MTSRLRS
+1 MRI
-8 SDAGQCHV
+8 DQ
-16 PRLESIAMST
+16 
-26 TRTLQNHR
+26 TLDGNSAR
-34 RLRFSPMMIYPLLD
+34 RLSPAMIYPIID
-48 WFIPSR
+48 WFIPAS
-54 VHENSELQQRAR
+54 VKENSELQQRAR

-81 ITIYLYLLDP
+81 ITVYLYLLDP
-91 APDHALWVLAAS
+91 APNYALWVLAAS

-108 CFPFALKWTGW
+108 SFPFALRWTGL

-177 IAFNFCAFYLA
+177 IAFNFGGFYVA
-188 YAQTHS
+188 YAQAHH
-194 FPQHIPLSEASGIG
+194 FPEHIPLSELSGIG
-208 IISSLCAAVYVS
+208 IISTLCAAVYVS

-225 YGNVVAS
+225 YGNIVAS

-286 EMLLEEAEESGSDD
+286 EMLLEEAEESGAED
-300 QTPDI
+300 QTSDI
-305 KRILRAGKHLLT
+305 KRILTAGKHLLT

-346 DDVRTASHEEVA
+346 DDVQASCQEEVA
-358 AYANRLVVECPD
+358 AYANRFVIECPD
-370 PQAMLETDM
+370 RQAILETDM
-379 AKLRQAVTNIVN
+379 AKLRQAITNIVN

-403 LTARIVSGFVEVA
+403 LTARVTNGLAEIA
-416 VRDTGMG
+416 VRDTGVG
-423 IRRENLADLFQNFG
+423 IRRENLTELFQNFG

-457 QKLCRLMGGDIE
+457 KKLCRLMDGDIE
-469 VESELN
+469 VESEMG
-475 KGSCFTVR
+475 KGSCFTIH
-483 VPVTLRLG
+483 VPLTLRTG
-491 QDQAAAD
+491 VKDAGVETD
-498 DQDSPHADSAEGSRT
+498 GGSPHANTGDDGNT
-513 VLVIESDDSATDALH
+513 ILVIDNDQSVTSLLH
-528 QILSRAGYHTI
+528 QILVKEGYHAI
-539 VARTA
+539 A
-544 AESLELARSSKP
+544 AHSAEEGLALAPAVRP
-556 GVILLG
+556 GAILLG
-562 ALTPEEDGWVVLQ
+562 ALLPETDGWLVLQ
-575 ALKANNTLRSCPVIL
+575 RLKSNDMLRSCPVIL
-590 LTAHHDAG
+590 LTAHQDAA
-598 KGRAFGASGQLT
+598 KGRAFGASGHLI
-610 KPVDRD
+610 KPIDRD

-630 HQDFGQT
+630 DEDLGNAFLD
-637 PTHRA
+637 RAAS